1 MSFQFNMQKILDY
14 RELMEEE
21 ARGKLAKAEND
32 LRKGREKLGEL
43 KKELERARAE
53 VSGKLLQ
60 SEERWLQDQYEKGLA
75 EDIRQAE
82 MNALILA
89 QLVEEA
95 RKILAARALD
105 RKVLEKLKERQKIQF
120 LRAEQKQ
127 EQNFN
132 DEIATIRFK
141 ASALQTGQM
150 SSGARVS

>member
-1 MSFQFNMQKILDY
+1 MSFQFNMQKVLDY

-32 LRKGREKLGEL
+32 LRNGREKLGEL

-53 VSGKLLQ
+53 ASGKLLQ
-60 SEERWLQDQYEKGLA
+60 GGERWLQDQYEKGLA
-75 EDIRQAE
+75 ADIRQAE
-82 MNALILA
+82 MNALMLA

-105 RKVLEKLKERQKIQF
+105 RKVLEKLKERQKVQF

-141 ASALQTGQM
+141 ASAFQTGQM
-150 SSGARVS
+150 SSGARMS